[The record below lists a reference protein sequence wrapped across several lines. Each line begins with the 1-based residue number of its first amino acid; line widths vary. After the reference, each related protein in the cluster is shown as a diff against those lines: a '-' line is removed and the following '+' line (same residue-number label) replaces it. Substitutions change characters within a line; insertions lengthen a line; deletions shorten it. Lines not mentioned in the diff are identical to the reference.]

1 MLMAQATDTLQLLR
15 DVGSG
20 PCVKGGH
27 DVRARGL
34 PQFPITLDL
43 RTGAELCC
51 ISSGI
56 TALRKIHAIYIDIW
70 AARNASDRIVRRQT
84 RRNPVLK
91 RCAVSMRAKICGH

>member
-1 MLMAQATDTLQLLR
+1 M
-15 DVGSG
+15 SG
-20 PCVKGGH
+20 PARFVNGAH
-27 DVRARGL
+27 DMRARGL

-70 AARNASDRIVRRQT
+70 AARTASDRIIRRQT

>member
-1 MLMAQATDTLQLLR
+1 M
-15 DVGSG
+15 SG
-20 PCVKGGH
+20 PAAVKGGH

-34 PQFPITLDL
+34 PRFPDL
-43 RTGAELCC
+43 KTGAELCC

-56 TALRKIHAIYIDIW
+56 TALRKIHAIYIDVW
-70 AARNASDRIVRRQT
+70 AARIASDRISRRQT